1 MAPKL
6 GGQASSGVRL
16 GVLHALERRARAA
29 FLSALSLSRS
39 LARAWNAFDAILTPD
54 RPDILTGAR
63 VAGGLHRADRRLG
76 GADQRLVERAVG
88 SSRGR

>member
-16 GVLHALERRARAA
+16 GVLHALEGRARAA
-29 FLSALSLSRS
+29 FLSALSLSLS
-39 LARAWNAFDAILTPD
+39 HSVARAWNAFNAILTPD

-63 VAGGLHRADRRLG
+63 MAGRLHRADRRLG
-76 GADQRLVERAVG
+76 GAGL
-88 SSRGR
+88 S